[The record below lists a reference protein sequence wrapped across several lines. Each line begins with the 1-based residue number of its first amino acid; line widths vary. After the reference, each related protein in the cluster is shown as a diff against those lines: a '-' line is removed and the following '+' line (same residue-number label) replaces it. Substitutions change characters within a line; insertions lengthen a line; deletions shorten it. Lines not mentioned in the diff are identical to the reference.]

1 VIFEGLSIFGG
12 ILGGYKGVLGVDRD
26 KPGVCGSFDGIS
38 AATAPLLTLRRWP
51 VYYGL
56 MPAKNTPPPNHLQLP
71 TGEIVSD
78 PVKGDFLA
86 IPLFGWVS
94 LRKKTD
100 TPLVMLTVLLIK
112 SLEEPMPQGTLRI
125 ELPVLEETEAAVVAA
140 LERFGWDGRVWPV
153 DDGWPSGSEDD
164 ETQVIE
170 LMSKAGLRATMTFPP
185 GEQGIQAQPVSV
197 QRARGPFL
205 MPPLPEPEKA
215 PNPVIVEKLQHLCQ
229 NHKLF
234 HRPVKAATSEEFRM
248 KTLAALSMNT
258 NIMKV
263 ARKVQSAC
271 RGAGIEF
278 EGLAARSEDLDKIA
292 FRSLIDL
299 PVLKGRLKRQ
309 AEEWGEDEGTLIRQ
323 FLKIALVRAAEKRQ
337 TAQGISLTLEES
349 TKARLELFGVKE
361 EDAATTDSQRDSE
374 SSPDGGS

>member
-1 VIFEGLSIFGG
+1 
-12 ILGGYKGVLGVDRD
+12 LGGYKGVLGVDRD